1 MEPAGRAVAK
11 PHFVRAAFHQNFVR
25 AALTDRTGP
34 AWCGGVFSALQTLLS
49 RPTVRTAAHN
59 LGWLI
64 AERAVRFVLG
74 VVVGF
79 FVARHLGPARLG
91 SLSYCTALVT
101 LAGGVVSLGLDELV
115 KRALLR
121 APAEAAELLAS
132 SAVLRLGAAAAGYA
146 VLVAAGWAR
155 WLGTGEEPRLLAIVG
170 LLLFQPAWL
179 VPDLWLQ
186 AHLRA
191 KYSVWAQTGALAA
204 GAALRIFLIATDA
217 PLAGFAGALALEAA
231 LAAAGIHVFARRAGL
246 RFTWAAARVATMRR
260 LLAEAWPLMFAGL
273 AIVIYMKI
281 DEVMLRLLAGPAAV
295 GIYSAATRLTEI
307 WYFVPVALAAS
318 VLPALLRARAAGEAA
333 YRGRLQHYYDLSAG
347 AAYGLS
353 VPMAL
358 AAPWIV
364 RAAYGE
370 AFAAAGPIV
379 AVHIWSSVFVFIGVA
394 RGQWLV
400 NERLQIFYLVA
411 TLAGA
416 AVNIALNFMLIP
428 RWGGLGAAAAT
439 VVSQALAAWLS
450 SFCLAATREAGRM
463 QTRALLVPLLGWHH
477 FRRA

>member
-1 MEPAGRAVAK
+1 MEPAGGAVAK
-11 PHFVRAAFHQNFVR
+11 PHFSRAAFHENFMR
-25 AALTDRTGP
+25 ATLTDRTGA
-34 AWCGGVFSALQTLLS
+34 AWCEGVFSALQNQLS
-49 RPTVRTAAHN
+49 RPAVRTAVHN
-59 LGWLI
+59 LGWLL
-64 AERAVRFVLG
+64 AERAVRFVLV

-91 SLSYCTALVT
+91 SLSYCTAVVT
-101 LAGGVVSLGLDELV
+101 LAGGVVALGLDELV

-121 APAEAAELLAS
+121 APGEAGELLAS
-132 SAVLRLGAAAAGYA
+132 SAVLRLGAAVLAYVGLLAAGFA
-146 VLVAAGWAR
+146 H
-155 WLGTGEEPRLLAIVG
+155 WLGPGEEPRLLAIVG

-217 PLAGFAGALALEAA
+217 PLAGFAAALAVEAA
-231 LAAAGIHVFARRAGL
+231 LAGAGIHLLARGAGL
-246 RFTWAAARVATMRR
+246 RLSWAAARVATMRR
-260 LLAEAWPLMFAGL
+260 LLAEAWPLISAGL

-295 GIYSAATRLTEI
+295 GIYAAATRLTEI
-307 WYFVPVALAAS
+307 WYFVPVALATS
-318 VLPALLRARAAGEAA
+318 LLPALLRAQAAGGAA
-333 YRGRLQHYYDLSAG
+333 YRGRMQQYYDVSAG
-347 AAYGLS
+347 AAYALS

-379 AVHIWSSVFVFIGVA
+379 AVHIWSSVFVFVGVA

-416 AVNIALNFMLIP
+416 AVNIALNFVLIP
-428 RWGGLGAAAAT
+428 RWAGLGAAVAT

-463 QTRALLVPLLGWHH
+463 QTRALLVPVLGWAH
-477 FRRA
+477 FRRG